1 MPRVFSSGLGRKV
14 CRLRFRERRDM
25 GSLSLTERIIADE
38 FCKGLSDKEVADNL
52 NKSYWTVKTQKKSIY
67 RKLGISK
74 DTELLLY
81 MICDKLHKEFDLR
94 EIRKHGLEVLFSV
107 LFLVMQITCNSLD
120 DMRMMRVR
128 RGRRTEYVCGNGVGD
143 DDGKR

>member
-1 MPRVFSSGLGRKV
+1 MESQ
-14 CRLRFRERRDM
+14 
-25 GSLSLTERIIADE
+25 SLTERIIADE

-128 RGRRTEYVCGNGVGD
+128 RGRRTEYVCDNGVGD

>member
-1 MPRVFSSGLGRKV
+1 M
-14 CRLRFRERRDM
+14 E
-25 GSLSLTERIIADE
+25 SLSLTERIIAEE

-81 MICDKLHKEFDLR
+81 MICDKFHKEFDLR

-107 LFLVMQITCNSLD
+107 LFLVMQITCNNLD

-128 RGRRTEYVCGNGVGD
+128 RGRRTEYVCDSDGG